1 MQYALDII
9 GVFGKTRQV
18 MISRISSVENK
29 KYTPN
34 KDAQQ
39 KQQPSF
45 GGLGELILQGVQACE
60 RNPMLNVSVLDLS
73 TAIVPRTIIET
84 KESNAYAG
92 MEAFRRESS
101 GLIVNC
107 LLPGY
112 IVMGIAALLERMG
125 AFKGVKGMSKV
136 LANEESLKVVHKYMS
151 NAQGTGEQRLNNA
164 ITSFLNDL
172 TGVDG
177 SSRKAFKDFD
187 LDLGV
192 KKLVKSTQNPST
204 RLRKPHKLFDRGYR
218 DIVNATHMTE
228 HLELDGKVLSKNL
241 KGYLEDFVNVH
252 KAVEKNGIKGADE
265 LAKFIQKSIKLV
277 NWKSALGMFAIIPL
291 AISMQPINRWL
302 TAKQSGVK
310 GAPIYKDYG
319 DDKNNKELTPQEKAA
334 LLKQKFIS
342 IGSMLGVAFLSMG
355 CKLPGKDMLQFKGV
369 FPTMDQARI
378 ISTATFASRMA
389 VAEDKN
395 ELREATIRDIAT
407 FSSLYFL
414 GDYAAKGVATLI
426 EKVKP
431 DVKLLNKLKELPE
444 DANMWKKLVH
454 WVKDVSLKSSDEVV
468 GKTAK
473 NLRSV
478 CQIGNIAFSLLALGV
493 FIPLYTRT
501 QTNKKREAELKA
513 LAASVNSTDGFLK
526 DQIKNSSPTF
536 KSFFN

>member
-1 MQYALDII
+1 
-9 GVFGKTRQV
+9 
-18 MISRISSVENK
+18 MISKVSSSVENK

-34 KDAQQ
+34 WDAQQ

-45 GGLGELILQGVQACE
+45 GGLGELFLQGVQACE

-73 TAIVPRTIIET
+73 TAILPRTYIET
-84 KESNAYAG
+84 KQSNAYAG

-112 IVMGIAALLERMG
+112 IVMGLATLLEKTG
-125 AFKGVKGMSKV
+125 AFKDVKGMSKV
-136 LANEESLKVVHKYMS
+136 LANEESLKVVQKYLT
-151 NAQGTGEQRLNNA
+151 NAQGTGQEKLNNA
-164 ITSFLNDL
+164 LTAFLNDL

-177 SSRKAFKDFD
+177 SSKKSFKNFD
-187 LDLGV
+187 LETGI
-192 KKLVKSTQNPST
+192 KKLVKSTEKPSK
-204 RLRKPHKLFDRGYR
+204 LLKKPEKLFDRGYH
-218 DIVNATHMTE
+218 DIAGKTHMTE

-252 KAVEKNGIKGADE
+252 KAIEKNGIKDADGI
-265 LAKFIQKSIKLV
+265 AKFVQKSIKLV

-291 AISMQPINRWL
+291 AISMQPLNRWI
-302 TAKQSGVK
+302 TSKQSGVK

-319 DDKNNKELTPQEKAA
+319 EENSKELSGSEKAA
-334 LLKQKFIS
+334 LLKQKIIS

-355 CKLPGKDMLQFKGV
+355 CKLPGKEMLQFKGV

-395 ELREATIRDIAT
+395 ELREATVRDIAT

-431 DVKLLNKLKELPE
+431 DIKLLNSVKDLPK
-444 DANMWKKLVH
+444 DANGWKKLVH

-468 GKTAK
+468 GKAAK
-473 NLRSV
+473 NMRSV
-478 CQIGNIAFSLLALGV
+478 CQLGNLAFSLLALGV

-501 QTNKKREAELKA
+501 QTNKKREAELKK
-513 LAASVNSTDGFLK
+513 LAESVNSTDGFLK
-526 DQIKNSSPTF
+526 NQIKNSSPTF
-536 KSFFN
+536 KSFFSN